1 MICTECQA
9 ENSFDAIFCDHC
21 GARLE
26 TACPECGEPN
36 RGGATFCKKCGQRL
50 DRVGVVASKTE
61 QKSAASDVRIPEHLA
76 EKILASRD
84 FMEGERKQVTILFAD
99 IKGSTKLIEKL
110 DPEEVR
116 KLLDPALQVMM
127 AAVHRY
133 EGTVNQVLGDGIM
146 ALFGA
151 PVAHEDHALRACY
164 AALAMHEDMR
174 RYSTTA
180 LGSHQ
185 LRIGV
190 GLNSGEVVVRSI
202 TNDLNVDYSAIGPAT
217 HLAARMEEMASP
229 DSTLMTRITLREVED
244 LVQVEFLGDLSLK
257 GFSIPVATY
266 KLTGVT
272 SFRKR
277 LHAAAARGLTGFVGR
292 NSEIQIFGQVL
303 QQAKSGHGQ
312 ILALLGEPGMGKSR
326 LVYEFTRS
334 YLPAEW
340 KVLEGI
346 SASYGKATPYYPLIE
361 LFRRY
366 LQIREGESDEAIR
379 TRVED
384 YLVNLDSRLTDAIP
398 PVLALL
404 GALPDYKKNGSASVS
419 LAGSENL
426 DITRAV
432 KKFHDLEPRQRRRAT
447 LEALKRIL
455 IRESLRQPLILL
467 MEDLHWIDGE
477 TQAFLD
483 GLVESLPMARIILLV
498 NYRPGYIHSWGDK
511 TYYTLIRLNPLSSG
525 SAHELLRL
533 LLGSREDLAA
543 LKELLINRTEGNP
556 FFLEECVRSLVE
568 TGALEGEK
576 GAYRLVRSTQ
586 TISVPGTVQ
595 AVLAERIDRLSV
607 EEKQLLQTAAV
618 IGVEVPL
625 SLLRAVSNLPEERL
639 YRYLSNL
646 QSAEFLYETSI
657 FPELEYSFKHALTN
671 EVVYGFLLHDGK
683 TLLHAR
689 IVGALEEMARDDLE
703 NYIETLARHALRGE
717 LWDKAVVYLTEAGA
731 KAVSQSS
738 FRNAVLRF
746 EHALEALRHMPDT
759 PDNLRRAVDLRI
771 EMRNALFMFGD
782 FQQGIKYLEEARA
795 AAVAL
800 NDQGRL
806 GTVFNLMTAHWQLQG
821 NSEQA
826 IASAREALNHTKA
839 PEHLDLHIV
848 ANYFLGVAHHNIGQ
862 YDQAVGVLERA
873 LSLIGDRKYELFG
886 TTGIVSVVCRAWLV
900 RGLAQLGK
908 FSDGIS
914 LGEEAITTALER
926 NHPYS
931 IVYAYYGLGV
941 LLFIKG
947 DFEKAVEVLTRGLE
961 VCESADIPVQRPLV
975 TSFLGSAYAFVG
987 RCNEALQLLDR
998 AVEDTAWSQRMGGQ
1012 ALRMA
1017 CVSAG
1022 YMVAGRLEAAEAFA
1036 GRGLEFSRESKD
1048 QGSQAWLLCILGN
1061 LASRRSPFNAE
1072 LVKANCATAL
1082 NLAQELGMRPLQ
1094 GHCHLALGNVSA
1106 QVNDRSKARAELLA
1120 AVELYRVMSM
1130 PFWQSKAET
1139 ALAELS

>member
-1 MICTECQA
+1 MICPQCQC
-9 ENSFDAIFCDHC
+9 ENSPDAAFCDAC
-21 GARLE
+21 GWRLE
-26 TACPECGEPN
+26 TICSNCEEPN
-36 RGGATFCKKCGQRL
+36 RGGAKFCKKCGQHL
-50 DRVGVVASKTE
+50 DQVGAAALKTE
-61 QKSAASDVRIPEHLA
+61 PKPAASDVRIPEHLA

-84 FMEGERKQVTILFAD
+84 FMEGERKQVTVLFAD
-99 IKGSTKLIEKL
+99 IKGSTSLIEKL

-164 AALAMHEDMR
+164 AALAMQEDMR

-185 LRIGV
+185 IRIGV

-217 HLAARMEEMASP
+217 HLAARMEEMAPP
-229 DSTLMTRITLREVED
+229 DSILMTRMTLREVED
-244 LVQVEFLGDLSLK
+244 LVQVELLGDLPLK

-277 LHAAAARGLTGFVGR
+277 LHAAAARGLSGFVGR
-292 NSEIQIFGQVL
+292 NSEIQIFNRVL
-303 QQAKSGHGQ
+303 QQTKSGHGQ

-334 YLPAEW
+334 YLPVEW
-340 KVLEGI
+340 TVLEGI

-379 TRVED
+379 TKVED
-384 YLVNLDSRLTDAIP
+384 YLVNLDGRLTDAIP

-404 GALPDYKKNGSASVS
+404 GALPDYKKNGSADFTV
-419 LAGSENL
+419 AGSENL

-483 GLVESLPMARIILLV
+483 GLVESLPMARIMLLV

-511 TYYTLIRLNPLSSG
+511 TYYTLIRVDPLPSG
-525 SAHELLRL
+525 GAHELLQL

-689 IVGALEEMARDDLE
+689 IVGALEEMAGDDLRKLHR
-703 NYIETLARHALRGE
+703 NACPPCLARRTLGQGCCLSHGGRRQSHVSILLSQCNIAL
-717 LWDKAVVYLTEAGA
+717 
-731 KAVSQSS
+731 
-738 FRNAVLRF
+738 
-746 EHALEALRHMPDT
+746 
-759 PDNLRRAVDLRI
+759 
-771 EMRNALFMFGD
+771 
-782 FQQGIKYLEEARA
+782 
-795 AAVAL
+795 
-800 NDQGRL
+800 
-806 GTVFNLMTAHWQLQG
+806 
-821 NSEQA
+821 
-826 IASAREALNHTKA
+826 
-839 PEHLDLHIV
+839 
-848 ANYFLGVAHHNIGQ
+848 
-862 YDQAVGVLERA
+862 
-873 LSLIGDRKYELFG
+873 
-886 TTGIVSVVCRAWLV
+886 
-900 RGLAQLGK
+900 
-908 FSDGIS
+908 
-914 LGEEAITTALER
+914 
-926 NHPYS
+926 
-931 IVYAYYGLGV
+931 
-941 LLFIKG
+941 
-947 DFEKAVEVLTRGLE
+947 
-961 VCESADIPVQRPLV
+961 
-975 TSFLGSAYAFVG
+975 
-987 RCNEALQLLDR
+987 
-998 AVEDTAWSQRMGGQ
+998 
-1012 ALRMA
+1012 
-1017 CVSAG
+1017 
-1022 YMVAGRLEAAEAFA
+1022 
-1036 GRGLEFSRESKD
+1036 
-1048 QGSQAWLLCILGN
+1048 
-1061 LASRRSPFNAE
+1061 
-1072 LVKANCATAL
+1072 
-1082 NLAQELGMRPLQ
+1082 
-1094 GHCHLALGNVSA
+1094 
-1106 QVNDRSKARAELLA
+1106 
-1120 AVELYRVMSM
+1120 
-1130 PFWQSKAET
+1130 
-1139 ALAELS
+1139 